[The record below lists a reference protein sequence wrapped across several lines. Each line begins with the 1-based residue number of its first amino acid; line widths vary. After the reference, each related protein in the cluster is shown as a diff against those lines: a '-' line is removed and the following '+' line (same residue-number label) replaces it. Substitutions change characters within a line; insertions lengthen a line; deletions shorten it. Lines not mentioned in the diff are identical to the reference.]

1 LKKFR
6 RYLLFIHPGLLIV
19 YDDLAAD
26 HHAKWSW
33 LIHSPQ
39 KIHLD
44 TAENRFYC
52 KLKDASAVAAL
63 FGTQPVRWELTDT
76 FATKP
81 VNWLGR
87 EDKNGHLMVYKNN
100 SWHLTASTRDNAS
113 DMRFLAIIQ
122 ICTGDRKDQRQLDY
136 HLNANGDITVGNWT
150 IRATLDTSKPALLQA
165 FRQDGKA
172 AFTSAGE
179 ELDVG
184 NRQFTGKIRN
194 SSKLAEFVHGKWIY
208 QEAGDAFPDIV
219 KEIPVR
225 PGKY

>member
-1 LKKFR
+1 
-6 RYLLFIHPGLLIV
+6 
-19 YDDLAAD
+19 
-26 HHAKWSW
+26 
-33 LIHSPQ
+33 
-39 KIHLD
+39 
-44 TAENRFYC
+44 
-52 KLKDASAVAAL
+52 
-63 FGTQPVRWELTDT
+63 
-76 FATKP
+76 
-81 VNWLGR
+81 
-87 EDKNGHLMVYKNN
+87 
-100 SWHLTASTRDNAS
+100 
-113 DMRFLAIIQ
+113 
-122 ICTGDRKDQRQLDY
+122 LDY

-219 KEIPVR
+219 KAIPDR